1 MTDRIEFDQ
10 GGVPHEFIVGGAH
23 LERMDDGHWFLSMGR
38 ADGTSVAVWLKSDRP
53 ITVTYET
60 RDAGR
65 FWIDQVAELE
75 AVVERLRALLPEAA
89 ARIVWEGM
97 EPLGP
102 DFERVW
108 DENLATLYSNDPL
121 PGKET
126 P

>member
-1 MTDRIEFDQ
+1 
-10 GGVPHEFIVGGAH
+10 
-23 LERMDDGHWFLSMGR
+23 
-38 ADGTSVAVWLKSDRP
+38 
-53 ITVTYET
+53 
-60 RDAGR
+60 
-65 FWIDQVAELE
+65 
-75 AVVERLRALLPEAA
+75 
-89 ARIVWEGM
+89 M

>member
-1 MTDRIEFDQ
+1 MESRIE
-10 GGVPHEFIVGGAH
+10 
-23 LERMDDGHWFLSMGR
+23 
-38 ADGTSVAVWLKSDRP
+38 
-53 ITVTYET
+53 
-60 RDAGR
+60 
-65 FWIDQVAELE
+65 ELE
-75 AVVERLRALLPEAA
+75 AEVARLRALLSEAD

>member
-1 MTDRIEFDQ
+1 MEPTTFAPLPEAAAARI
-10 GGVPHEFIVGGAH
+10 
-23 LERMDDGHWFLSMGR
+23 
-38 ADGTSVAVWLKSDRP
+38 
-53 ITVTYET
+53 
-60 RDAGR
+60 
-65 FWIDQVAELE
+65 AELE
-75 AVVERLRALLPEAA
+75 AEVERLRAESKQLGRLWEANQELLAESKEIGFQFDEVTRLTAENERLRALLPEAD

-121 PGKET
+121 PGKDT